1 MDSGLTVIG
10 DLDLRG
16 GAPQRI
22 ATHAGLVLR
31 VVAGTVWLT
40 AEGRAQDMFL
50 DAGAALPLDV
60 AANLVI
66 EGVGPARVQIAPVRA
81 VPDRVATRGLPLVD
95 RARRAIGR
103 FCSRA
108 HFGASLALPA
118 D

>member
-1 MDSGLTVIG
+1 MDSGLTGIRE
-10 DLDLRG
+10 LDLRG

-22 ATHAGLVLR
+22 ATRAGLVLG

-40 AEGRAQDMFL
+40 AEGRTQDLFL
-50 DAGAALPLDV
+50 GAGAALPLDP
-60 AANLVI
+60 AANVVI
-66 EGVGPARVQIAPVRA
+66 EGVGPARVQIAPARA
-81 VPDRVATRGLPLVD
+81 VSERVATRGAPVVG
-95 RARRAIGR
+95 RVRRAIGR